1 MHWVSHSQLRSSCK
15 CMRAQDKHE
24 QKTNL
29 PLHLNAHRI
38 LNLPF
43 VKIEPTIFRVC
54 SQLYKYLKL
63 SSPTSC
69 HESEFVVPDILSA
82 KILDCPLRCTCTSS
96 NFSLSLKKRK
106 KRKTCD
112 TAAQGNNDDK
122 RNPKNLQSGGTHS
135 PNIFTETQELQC
147 YNHNRTAQE
156 QIRRNRWKHI
166 SQVTARIVQQNSLS
180 TKFS

>member
-106 KRKTCD
+106 KERLVMPLHRGTTTTKGIQRIYNQEERILQTFLP
-112 TAAQGNNDDK
+112 K
-122 RNPKNLQSGGTHS
+122 RRSCSVTTTIELPKN
-135 PNIFTETQELQC
+135 
-147 YNHNRTAQE
+147 R
-156 QIRRNRWKHI
+156 
-166 SQVTARIVQQNSLS
+166 
-180 TKFS
+180 